1 MTHSSGLQYSYDD
14 LDLVCCHGVDGEGPW
29 MGAEASKQGRRTR
42 CASMPEGRH
51 QLPTGELARTAEV
64 TASAVNDETES
75 KELKLMKSNVKVP
88 KDLKE
93 ESVRGPH
100 DLVDVDILRGASE
113 ADHLQTAN
121 CGSHAES
128 RSDSNSGMSV
138 ANIFC
143 ASDSSG
149 RIEKTI
155 HGGDEVGTESNQS
168 HDPNSDDH
176 VLKSPHIT
184 HEEQQCTT
192 ISSNNGSPLSE
203 SAGDQP
209 GKCPN
214 DQETKEGH
222 IAGHSGPP
230 QTSVSTPNQ
239 CSTAGLEPQT
249 DLPDVEEEK
258 ISTSCNADACVIL
271 PAGVLGCTVT
281 IMDTCG
287 VMSQA
292 SKAVEPVKTLEV
304 EKSCDRGDTE
314 SWSAGS
320 ADKLDGLNGPKTQNE
335 NAGLHL
341 RDSQGK
347 AQDQRNCTGE
357 QLNVNTREECAQ
369 AERSEEAADVGCGA
383 ITSSDDCFKGQCCSL
398 TAKKLDAGCSEE
410 NHIKSYISHCVDQC
424 LEMTT
429 YASLPRE
436 SRDESS
442 LSKKLACSLDQTVA
456 QQLEN
461 SSIKL
466 DTIPEVSHI
475 EPDDISVPDP
485 LENSSLTLNPDVQHV
500 HVDDK
505 HTANDLDDKNLPP
518 CSTEVCH
525 VFLPEE
531 LHSNHEAADLSESPG
546 SEVADG
552 QREHHTPVAASSRME
567 DEAAHTI
574 AHSDTQLSGQPL
586 DGRNDPGDQKEESVV
601 KVRLRKVRQ
610 YIQRLN
616 CEYGIAWTV
625 RNIVLR

>member
-14 LDLVCCHGVDGEGPW
+14 LDLVCCHGVDGKGPW
-29 MGAEASKQGRRTR
+29 TGAEASKLGRRTR

-51 QLPTGELARTAEV
+51 QLPGGDLAQTAEV
-64 TASAVNDETES
+64 TASALNDETES

-88 KDLKE
+88 QDLKE

-100 DLVDVDILRGASE
+100 DSVDVDILRGASE

-121 CGSHAES
+121 CSSHAES
-128 RSDSNSGMSV
+128 RSDSNSGTSV
-138 ANIFC
+138 ANILC
-143 ASDSSG
+143 ANDSSG
-149 RIEKTI
+149 RSETTI
-155 HGGDEVGTESNQS
+155 HGGDEVGTEGNQS
-168 HDPNSDDH
+168 HDPNGDNR

-184 HEEQQCTT
+184 HEDEQCTT

-209 GKCPN
+209 GKRPN

-239 CSTAGLEPQT
+239 SSAAGLEPQT
-249 DLPDVEEEK
+249 DLPDVQEEE
-258 ISTSCNADACVIL
+258 ISTSCNADARVIL
-271 PAGVLGCTVT
+271 PAGVLGCMVT

-292 SKAVEPVKTLEV
+292 SEAVEPVMTLEV
-304 EKSCDRGDTE
+304 EKSCDRGE

-320 ADKLDGLNGPKTQNE
+320 ADKLDGLNGPNTQNE
-335 NAGLHL
+335 NAGLYL

-357 QLNVNTREECAQ
+357 QFNVKAREDCAQ

-383 ITSSDDCFKGQCCSL
+383 ITSSDVCFKGQCCSS
-398 TAKKLDAGCSEE
+398 TVKKLDAGYSEE
-410 NHIKSYISHCVDQC
+410 NHIKSHISHCVDQC

-429 YASLPRE
+429 YASLPGE
-436 SRDESS
+436 SGDESS
-442 LSKKLACSLDQTVA
+442 LSKTPACSLDQTVA

-475 EPDDISVPDP
+475 EPDDIPVPDP
-485 LENSSLTLNPDVQHV
+485 LENSSLTPNPDVQYV

-505 HTANDLDDKNLPP
+505 HTANDLDDKKLPP
-518 CSTEVCH
+518 CLTEVCH
-525 VFLPEE
+525 ALSPEE
-531 LHSNHEAADLSESPG
+531 LHSNYEAAGRYLSESPG

-567 DEAAHTI
+567 DEAARTT
-574 AHSDTQLSGQPL
+574 AHSDTQLTGQPL
-586 DGRNDPGDQKEESVV
+586 DARNDRGDQKEESVV

-610 YIQRLN
+610 FLRRLY
-616 CEYGIAWTV
+616 CQSGLL
-625 RNIVLR
+625 LRLF